1 MFRIPNTKVNQFKKQ
16 ETYFSYTPI
25 TEDLAE
31 VPAQFPMT
39 DPDAYIIEPGISNRD
54 TLKSAISKA
63 FTHYWRQ
70 TGSKKEVSFK
80 HLRKTYVTML
90 TKAIG
95 EKALFVKH
103 NEDKT
108 AVKHYLDK
116 QELLNGLE
124 GVRIYNGSL

>member
-1 MFRIPNTKVNQFKKQ
+1 
-16 ETYFSYTPI
+16 
-25 TEDLAE
+25 
-31 VPAQFPMT
+31 
-39 DPDAYIIEPGISNRD
+39 
-54 TLKSAISKA
+54 
-63 FTHYWRQ
+63 
-70 TGSKKEVSFK
+70 
-80 HLRKTYVTML
+80 ML